1 MTGRNARRTSFVAA
15 TAAFCWLLPSGLAA
29 QDKPLTPVRAAY
41 VPVATW
47 LPAWVALDKGIFAK
61 HGLAVTLS
69 PIQNL
74 SLLPGTVGRQFE
86 FAASTPTDLIKAVAG
101 GLDVVAT
108 AGEAIEVKSNP
119 TTQVIVRKESGIKS
133 AADLKGKAIAAPTL
147 GAVIHVATLYWLKK
161 NGVDPASIRGVE
173 VPFPNMGDQLKA
185 GNVDAVEALEPF
197 AGALLAAG
205 NVSLGDPLL
214 AAGDE
219 VLFPFWISDG
229 TWARANGP
237 VIKAWIDAL
246 TEAQSY
252 MNANPA
258 DTRAILAKYSRLP
271 PEVVAKVPLPTYR
284 FTIKPDELGV
294 WIEVL
299 KDLGQLSVP
308 VDKAKI
314 VVTAP

>member
-1 MTGRNARRTSFVAA
+1 
-15 TAAFCWLLPSGLAA
+15 
-29 QDKPLTPVRAAY
+29 
-41 VPVATW
+41 
-47 LPAWVALDKGIFAK
+47 
-61 HGLAVTLS
+61 
-69 PIQNL
+69 
-74 SLLPGTVGRQFE
+74 
-86 FAASTPTDLIKAVAG
+86 
-101 GLDVVAT
+101 
-108 AGEAIEVKSNP
+108 
-119 TTQVIVRKESGIKS
+119 VIVRKESGIKS

-229 TWARANGP
+229 AWARANGP

-294 WIEVL
+294 WIDVL